1 MAIYLIIFPFILFS
15 PKKIAMAV
23 KIIGKLSNYFRRM
36 STVNLFAYLV
46 IYIIW
51 GLLIGQTYLLINMF
65 SSGTVQT

>member
-1 MAIYLIIFPFILFS
+1 
-15 PKKIAMAV
+15 MAV